1 MKRITMVTSKSV
13 RMADSVANSFHFH
26 ANPTPAEPK
35 NKKFKIHFSN
45 LPIIIYDFFFG
56 RREPPL
62 LYYHVVYP
70 YINPPL
76 ISFVFI
82 STFRLSN
89 SGGVDGRYRTS
100 GDSAWRRGIMRKG
113 DRRRKYRIFNHHG
126 RRGNEIQN
134 SITPGR
140 CVICVYW
147 NFKIVWVVDN
157 GNFFVHLK
165 FWFLFQLNSNSSI
178 S

>member
-1 MKRITMVTSKSV
+1 MLSMGHKKTNRHQKFSPRALLVLAHVMKRITMVTSKSV

-100 GDSAWRRGIMRKG
+100 GDSA
-113 DRRRKYRIFNHHG
+113 
-126 RRGNEIQN
+126 
-134 SITPGR
+134 
-140 CVICVYW
+140 
-147 NFKIVWVVDN
+147 
-157 GNFFVHLK
+157 
-165 FWFLFQLNSNSSI
+165 
-178 S
+178 

>member
-1 MKRITMVTSKSV
+1 MVLAHVMKRITMVTSKSV

-70 YINPPL
+70 YINPPP
-76 ISFVFI
+76 SYH
-82 STFRLSN
+82 LSLYLP
-89 SGGVDGRYRTS
+89 SVCPIPAVSMAGIALPATALDVVALCAKVIVDGSIGFSTTTGVGVTKS
-100 GDSAWRRGIMRKG
+100 KTPSLPGD
-113 DRRRKYRIFNHHG
+113 
-126 RRGNEIQN
+126 
-134 SITPGR
+134 
-140 CVICVYW
+140 V
-147 NFKIVWVVDN
+147 
-157 GNFFVHLK
+157 
-165 FWFLFQLNSNSSI
+165 
-178 S
+178 

>member
-1 MKRITMVTSKSV
+1 MVCLRTNRNIWSPCLAWGTKKLINIENFSPRALLVLAHVMKRITMVTSKSV

-70 YINPPL
+70 YINPPPHIIYL
-76 ISFVFI
+76 YIYLPFVQ
-82 STFRLSN
+82 FRRCRWPVSHFRRQRL
-89 SGGVDGRYRTS
+89 TS
-100 GDSAWRRGIMRKG
+100 WHYAQR
-113 DRRRKYRIFNHHG
+113 
-126 RRGNEIQN
+126 
-134 SITPGR
+134 
-140 CVICVYW
+140 
-147 NFKIVWVVDN
+147 
-157 GNFFVHLK
+157 
-165 FWFLFQLNSNSSI
+165 
-178 S
+178 